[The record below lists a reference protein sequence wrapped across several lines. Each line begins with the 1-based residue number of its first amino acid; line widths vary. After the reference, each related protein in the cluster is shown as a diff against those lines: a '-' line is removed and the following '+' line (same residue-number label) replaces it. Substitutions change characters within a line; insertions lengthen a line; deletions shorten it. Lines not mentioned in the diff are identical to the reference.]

1 MTDIYWIYESSKP
14 GSSVDISISCTY
26 QQHILAP
33 APPSLPFLQVSITAF
48 FARLHHRPPPPFFLP
63 SLDNMVSSHLRL
75 HGFTAPEHTVLWM
88 TASPREDDIECKV
101 SKRKHPPHHLTI
113 CSPNPHVC
121 HMEGFAEAGM
131 EYTEWR
137 RRSSIG
143 EEALCHTL
151 HILSPFTEVCHC
163 KTTHCSHVPM
173 FCFSEH
179 YWSLYS
185 S

>member
-1 MTDIYWIYESSKP
+1 MTDIYWIHESSKP

-88 TASPREDDIECKV
+88 TASPREDVECKV
-101 SKRKHPPHHLTI
+101 SKRKHPLITWQYALPTPM
-113 CSPNPHVC
+113 C
-121 HMEGFAEAGM
+121 A
-131 EYTEWR
+131 TWR
-137 RRSSIG
+137 GLQRLAWNTLSGGGGSMG

-151 HILSPFTEVCHC
+151 HVLSPFTEVCHC
-163 KTTHCSHVPM
+163 KTEHCSHVPM
-173 FCFSEH
+173 FCFAEH
-179 YWSLYS
+179 CWSLYS